1 MQAGL
6 GLADRPLIHGGFI
19 KRRKGKTLISEA
31 SE

>member
-6 GLADRPLIHGGFI
+6 GLADRTLIHGGFI